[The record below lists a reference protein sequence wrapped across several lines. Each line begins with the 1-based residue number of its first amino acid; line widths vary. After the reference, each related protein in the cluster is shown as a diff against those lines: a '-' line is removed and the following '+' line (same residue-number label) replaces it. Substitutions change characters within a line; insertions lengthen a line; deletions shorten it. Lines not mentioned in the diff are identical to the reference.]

1 LTLAEVRA
9 DERVSAILV
18 SLALAVNNAGSY
30 ALSLIA
36 ARILAP
42 SAFGELSSL
51 LAVLVIGVVPA
62 MGLQTVVALR
72 VARKAQSP
80 GPLMAL
86 GLTTTAVVAGAGLV
100 LTPVLVLVLHLD
112 SSTPALLLAATLGP
126 LTLLGLFHGLLQGS
140 KRFATLAGLISLE
153 GAGKVGGT
161 VVGLLLTGS
170 ATGALTGTAIGSFV
184 VVVTSWVICGK
195 PRPARGERAGEVL
208 HAAQAMLA
216 LVLLVNLDLVLARH
230 TLPAA
235 EAGEYALGAI
245 VTKIAYWLPQAV
257 GVLVLP
263 RLAHGSR
270 RVLPVALAV
279 CAALD
284 AVVVLVCLVLGP
296 RLLVII
302 GGAGYAG
309 STMAVWPF
317 ALTGSMLALV
327 QILLFARLAD
337 GDRRVTVLM
346 WAAVV
351 VEIVL
356 VTAWLHTSVAQV
368 VTVSMGC
375 VGALAL
381 SGAVVEIR
389 SRVNQSTEV
398 ATTAEAASSKA
409 AWVARP

>member
-1 LTLAEVRA
+1 MSLTEVRA

-30 ALSLIA
+30 VLSLVA

-62 MGLQTVVALR
+62 MGLQTIVALR
-72 VARKAQSP
+72 VARKAEST
-80 GPLMAL
+80 GTLMAL
-86 GLTTTAVVAGAGLV
+86 GLTTSAVVGGLGLA
-100 LTPVLVLVLHLD
+100 LTPVLVPVLHLG
-112 SSTPALLLAATLGP
+112 SLAPALLLAAALGP
-126 LTLLGLFHGLLQGS
+126 LTLLGLFHGLLQGG

-161 VVGLLLTGS
+161 LAGLLVTGS
-170 ATGALTGTAIGSFV
+170 ATGALAGTAIGSFL
-184 VVVTSWVICGK
+184 VVVTSWVICGR
-195 PRPARGERAGEVL
+195 PRPARGARAGEVL

-235 EAGEYALGAI
+235 VAGEYALGAI

-270 RVLPVALAV
+270 RVLPIALAV
-279 CAALD
+279 CAGLD
-284 AVVVLVCLVLGP
+284 ALVLLVCVVLGP
-296 RLLVII
+296 RLLAII

-327 QILLFARLAD
+327 QILLFSRLAD

-346 WAAVV
+346 WTAVV
-351 VEIVL
+351 AETVL
-356 VTAWLHTSVAQV
+356 VTTWLHASAAQV
-368 VTVSMGC
+368 VTVSACC
-375 VGALAL
+375 VGGLALA
-381 SGAVVEIR
+381 GAIVEIR
-389 SRVNQSTEV
+389 TR
-398 ATTAEAASSKA
+398 
-409 AWVARP
+409 RD